1 MNRTILKLILITI
14 MTTQNLNAQELT
26 ENYPLEKDVLTI
38 DGIIKAFYEVV
49 SGEAGEKR
57 QWERDLSIHNPNAI
71 YSYLDEV
78 NGKLKQV
85 TMSLKDFH
93 KETDAMVIETAFY
106 ESEINREVRI
116 FGNIAHVWS
125 TYETRLIK
133 NGPVERRGINSIQ
146 LFFENGKWSIVSLI
160 FERERAEKIPKTFEP
175 N

>member
-1 MNRTILKLILITI
+1 MA
-14 MTTQNLNAQELT
+14 TQNSKAQESIKK
-26 ENYPLEKDVLTI
+26 YPLEKDVLTI

-57 QWERDLSIHNPNAI
+57 QWERDLSIHNPNAV
-71 YSYLDEV
+71 YSYLDNV
-78 NGKLKQV
+78 NGELKQV

-93 KETDAMVIETAFY
+93 KETDVMVMETAFY
-106 ESEINREVRI
+106 ESEINREVRV

-133 NGPVERRGINSIQ
+133 NGPVARRGINSIQ
-146 LFFENGKWSIVSLI
+146 LFFENEKWSIVSLI